1 MLKSLA
7 LAVLAVSAACA
18 LSACGGVTEG
28 ANGQSVTVDG
38 SDATKDVAVKSC
50 KPGAYGA
57 LDVAV
62 TIKNSTAAKA
72 TYTVTVEALDA
83 KGARLAEANGAA
95 NAVAAK
101 GTATAT
107 LAGTIDGGAKI
118 ASCKVA
124 QVTRI

>member
-7 LAVLAVSAACA
+7 LAALAVSAACA

-28 ANGQSVTVDG
+28 ANGQSVTADG

-50 KPGAYGA
+50 KAGAYGA
-57 LDVAV
+57 LDAAV

-72 TYTVTVEALDA
+72 TYAITVEALDA

-101 GTATAT
+101 GTATVS
-107 LAGTIDGGAKI
+107 LVGTIDGGAKI
-118 ASCKVA
+118 ATCKVA